1 MAIDWD
7 KHVLAPLEQVFAEP
21 AEYIP
26 QVGDAYAIE
35 GVFDSA
41 YKDVDLIDPQVDAT
55 TTKPVIGVRRAVLRA
70 EPVQGD
76 RVRIPSV
83 STLFLVREVRPDGHG
98 SVKLMLADTGLP

>member
-1 MAIDWD
+1 MPIDWD
-7 KHVLAPLEQVFAEP
+7 KHVLAPLAQVFAEP

-26 QVGDAYAIE
+26 QVGDPYPIT

-55 TTKPVIGVRRAVLRA
+55 STKPVIGVRRSIFQA

-76 RVRIPSV
+76 RVRIPSAA
-83 STLFLVREVRPDGHG
+83 TLFLVREVRDDGHG

>member
-1 MAIDWD
+1 MPIDWD
-7 KHVLAPLEQVFAEP
+7 KHVLAPLARVFAEP

-26 QVGDAYAIE
+26 QVGEPYTIT

-55 TTKPVIGVRRAVLRA
+55 TTKPVLGVRLAEFRA

-76 RVRIPSV
+76 SVRLPSAR
-83 STLFLVREVRPDGHG
+83 TLFLVREVRTDGHG
-98 SVKLMLADTGLP
+98 AVKLMLADTGEP